1 MVLSENFIE
10 GEGEGE
16 GAQGHLVEDE
26 GLVVKGLDLHVVA
39 QEHRRGVVGNSV
51 VVENWEVMVVL
62 LVA

>member
-26 GLVVKGLDLHVVA
+26 GLCEREGEGTELNGKHIYL
-39 QEHRRGVVGNSV
+39 
-51 VVENWEVMVVL
+51 
-62 LVA
+62 